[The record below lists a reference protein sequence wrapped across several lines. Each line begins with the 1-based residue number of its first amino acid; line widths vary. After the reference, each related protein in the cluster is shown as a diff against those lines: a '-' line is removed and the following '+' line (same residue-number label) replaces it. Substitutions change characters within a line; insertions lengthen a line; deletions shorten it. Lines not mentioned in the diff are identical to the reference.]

1 MTGPYAGLR
10 VVELGE
16 GVALAYCGQ
25 QLADRGAE
33 VFKLE
38 PPGGDGLRH
47 VRAHGAGASKL
58 FQWLGRGKRSVEVDI
73 GTIAGAEILHTL
85 LAGADVLIAN
95 LPSAR
100 RRALG
105 LGNSEISA
113 RYPKLVAVFESAF
126 GAAGRMAGRPG
137 NELVVQAMSG
147 MLAAEGKRL
156 ADGAPEAIQSCS
168 ITQIPAG
175 VVLTMGVSAGLYHRE
190 RSGEGQVVH
199 SNDLGVA
206 LMLQGGRVGLNA
218 PDVETRA
225 ATMERVTKQRATGA
239 GHPAMAD
246 AFVPPKHPVASAGT
260 AYYRAFVTQ
269 NGAVFLGALSR
280 PLRDK
285 VRAALGIEF
294 RLRDEPDFDP
304 EDPEFQAKARAF
316 EAGVI
321 ADMRTRTTE
330 EWLDVLEAHGVP
342 CGEVTFPEDLSGNE
356 QALANDYLID
366 VQHRED
372 GPQLQVAPPVRFGR
386 VTEHRRDPAPA
397 LGADTE
403 AVLDELGVAP
413 AQEPNGTP

>member
-126 GAAGRMAGRPG
+126 GAAGRMAG
-137 NELVVQAMSG
+137 
-147 MLAAEGKRL
+147 
-156 ADGAPEAIQSCS
+156 
-168 ITQIPAG
+168 QI
-175 VVLTMGVSAGLYHRE
+175 
-190 RSGEGQVVH
+190 
-199 SNDLGVA
+199 
-206 LMLQGGRVGLNA
+206 GR
-218 PDVETRA
+218 
-225 ATMERVTKQRATGA
+225 
-239 GHPAMAD
+239 
-246 AFVPPKHPVASAGT
+246 
-260 AYYRAFVTQ
+260 
-269 NGAVFLGALSR
+269 
-280 PLRDK
+280 
-285 VRAALGIEF
+285 
-294 RLRDEPDFDP
+294 
-304 EDPEFQAKARAF
+304 
-316 EAGVI
+316 
-321 ADMRTRTTE
+321 
-330 EWLDVLEAHGVP
+330 AHV
-342 CGEVTFPEDLSGNE
+342 
-356 QALANDYLID
+356 
-366 VQHRED
+366 
-372 GPQLQVAPPVRFGR
+372 
-386 VTEHRRDPAPA
+386 
-397 LGADTE
+397 
-403 AVLDELGVAP
+403 
-413 AQEPNGTP
+413 